1 MYNLQKSLENV
12 GGNLEKLKRSSKRD
26 DRVVIIDDMH
36 TGNFTRL
43 LNAVSKYVTREE
55 LRKIA
60 DEWIEE
66 CTLDQGEPTSNP
78 IVKELW
84 K

>member
-1 MYNLQKSLENV
+1 MYSLKKSLDNV
-12 GGNLEKLKRSSKRD
+12 GGNLEKLKKKSKSD
-26 DRVVIIDDMH
+26 DRVIIIDDMA

-43 LNAVSKYVTREE
+43 LNIISKYVTVEE

-60 DEWIEE
+60 DEWTEQ
-66 CTLDQGEPTSNP
+66 CSLDQGEPVSNP